1 MLVLGLSGFPAT
13 CEREVVPDLP
23 RAFYHDAA
31 ACLVGEAGVLA
42 AVEEE
47 RVNRS
52 KHTNLFPAGAVRA
65 CLEQSGA
72 SPNDIDQVAY
82 FFAEDFTDAELGLEY
97 VRHPQLALRT
107 IRELLADRV
116 GEQLGSRFAP
126 QRISF
131 ARHHEAHAAAAFHQ
145 SGLGEALVL
154 VMDGNGEN
162 ESVSVLKGAKAGLE
176 RLRTYPRADSLGHF
190 YTRATQFL
198 GYDLFDEYK
207 VMGLAP
213 YGDPATYRDAF
224 GSLFKLLPEGGY
236 ALNADGLQPALLAL
250 ACRPRRAGERFTQAH
265 KDLAAAVQE
274 TLERVVLHIVEFWR
288 QKSGLRALCLAGG
301 VAHNSTLNGRILA
314 SGWFDELFVHPASH
328 DAGAALGAA
337 ILSLPKA
344 SRGRRAPWSH
354 RLALRD
360 VYWGPDIGTAAS
372 VGEELARWHAF
383 LEWEERDDISACVA
397 RLLADGAV
405 VGWARGR
412 SEFGPRALGNRSI
425 LADPRPAENQDRVN
439 RLVKKRESFRPFA
452 PAVLAEVAH
461 EYFEIP
467 PTGCPLDYMSCVV
480 RVRTDKRRLLGA
492 VTHIDGTARIQTVTR
507 ETNEPFWRLISRFG
521 DLTGVPVLLNTSFN
535 NHAEPIVQSAREAI
549 ACFLTTRLDYLVLG
563 DLLAWRKPVLWS
575 SYLQL
580 APRLAPTAELAAVAT
595 SGPDGQTRLQRHIH
609 PRQRRAARSVVSDGV
624 HELLQRAD
632 GRTPLGDLLPP
643 TALTQRLVE
652 ELLSL
657 WDRRLVTLQP

>member
-1 MLVLGLSGFPAT
+1 MLVLRLSGFPAT

-82 FFAEDFTDAELGLEY
+82 FFDEGFTDSELGLEY
-97 VRHPQLALRT
+97 VRHPHLALRT
-107 IRELLADRV
+107 TRELIAELLS
-116 GEQLGSRFAP
+116 EQLGSGFP
-126 QRISF
+126 PHRIAF
-131 ARHHEAHAAAAFHQ
+131 ARHHEAHAAAAFYQ
-145 SGLGEALVL
+145 SGFDDALAL
-154 VMDGNGEN
+154 VMDGNGES
-162 ESVSVLKGAKAGLE
+162 ESVSIFRGARDGLE
-176 RLRTYPRADSLGHF
+176 RLRAYPRADSLGHF
-190 YTRATQFL
+190 YTKATQLL

-213 YGDPATYRDAF
+213 YGDPAVYRDVL
-224 GSLFKLLPEGGY
+224 GSLFELLTEGGY
-236 ALNADGLQPALLAL
+236 TLEVDRLQPALLAL
-250 ACRPRRAGERFTQAH
+250 GFRPRRAGEPFTQAH
-265 KDLAAAVQE
+265 KDFAAAVQE

-288 QKSGLRALCLAGG
+288 QQSGLRALCLAGG

-337 ILSLPKA
+337 VLSLLGQRQGVRTP
-344 SRGRRAPWSH
+344 SPSIPPLVPGG
-354 RLALRD
+354 
-360 VYWGPDIGTAAS
+360 VYWGPDIGAPAAIRK
-372 VGEELARWHAF
+372 ELDRWHGF
-383 LEWEERDDISACVA
+383 LEWEECGSSPA
-397 RLLADGAV
+397 RAAALLAEGAV
-405 VGWARGR
+405 LGWARGR

-425 LADPRPAENQDRVN
+425 LADPRPAENQERVN

-452 PAVLAEVAH
+452 PAVLAEAAH

-467 PTGCPLDYMSCVV
+467 PTDCPLDFMSCVV
-480 RVRTDKRRLLGA
+480 RVRSDKRRLLGA
-492 VTHIDGTARIQTVTR
+492 VTHVDGTARIQTVTR

-535 NHAEPIVQSAREAI
+535 NHAEPIVQSAGDAI
-549 ACFLTTRLDYLVLG
+549 VCFLTTQLDYLFLDDVLVR
-563 DLLAWRKPVLWS
+563 RKPVPWS
-575 SYLQL
+575 SYLDL
-580 APRLAPTAELAAVAT
+580 APK
-595 SGPDGQTRLQRHIH
+595 
-609 PRQRRAARSVVSDGV
+609 
-624 HELLQRAD
+624 
-632 GRTPLGDLLPP
+632 
-643 TALTQRLVE
+643 
-652 ELLSL
+652 
-657 WDRRLVTLQP
+657 